1 MGSGNYSN
9 FRTESCVHPVKP
21 VRPDFNHFFLA
32 VDCGPLSVPMN
43 GSSSG
48 NVTVFPNSVQFKC
61 DHGFILHG
69 SVIRR
74 CQANGT
80 WSGFQ
85 TLCSGMLK
93 NIGEIVLNLQSSHLN
108 ISSTKATAWAARS
121 S

>member
-1 MGSGNYSN
+1 MGSGNIVITEQNLACIQSN
-9 FRTESCVHPVKP
+9 P

-32 VDCGPLSVPMN
+32 VDCGPLSVPVN

-61 DHGFILHG
+61 DPGFILHG
-69 SVIRR
+69 SVIRT

-85 TLCSGMLK
+85 TRCSGMLK
-93 NIGEIVLNLQSSHLN
+93 NIGENVFNFQASHLN
-108 ISSTKATAWAARS
+108 TSSTKATAWAPRS